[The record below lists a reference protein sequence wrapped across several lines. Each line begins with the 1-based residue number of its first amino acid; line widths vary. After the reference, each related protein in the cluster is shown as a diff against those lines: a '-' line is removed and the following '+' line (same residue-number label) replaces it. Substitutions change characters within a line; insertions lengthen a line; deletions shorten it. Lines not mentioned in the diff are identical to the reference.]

1 MSERPILNVWG
12 AEYRRHGRAIL
23 RGVDLALRPGEI
35 YGLLGAAGSGKSAL
49 VGAICGHLRLTGG
62 EVAIDGRDP
71 HRDSGARAILGL
83 APQRHALFGHLTVG
97 ENLRTFGRLAGLR
110 GPALEQAVDRALSAV
125 RARDIRN
132 TPVRRLQAA
141 ERRRASVAVAI
152 VHQPR
157 VLILDEP
164 AAVLGMEAREILDAI
179 LRDLREA
186 GMTVVLVTHDVD
198 HAGWLADRVGV
209 LREGRKLLEGAP
221 AALVRQAFGEDME
234 VRVHLAE
241 APDAVAESLLASEG
255 LSRSDRDA
263 AVWTSLEAEAQ
274 EVAEHLGRRLRDVG
288 LPTREIQVAPPSL
301 RSLLDL
307 VADWRGAA

>member
-62 EVAIDGRDP
+62 EVAVDGRDP
-71 HRDSGARAILGL
+71 HRDADARAILGL
-83 APQRHALFGHLTVG
+83 VPQRHALFGHLTVS

-110 GPALEQAVDRALSAV
+110 GPALAEAVERTLALTRS
-125 RARDIRN
+125 RGIRD
-132 TPVRRLQAA
+132 TPVRKLQAA
-141 ERRRASVAVAI
+141 DRRRASIAVAI

-164 AAVLGMEAREILDAI
+164 AAVLGMEAREVLDAI
-179 LRDLREA
+179 LRDLRGS
-186 GMTVVLVTHDVD
+186 GMTVVLVTHDLE

-209 LREGRKLLEGAP
+209 LREGRKLLEGVP
-221 AALVRQAFGEDME
+221 RALVEQAFGDDME
-234 VRVHLAE
+234 VLVHLAE

-255 LSRSDRDA
+255 LSRSDQDV
-263 AVWTSLEAEAQ
+263 AVWTCLDGEAH
-274 EVAEHLGRRLRDVG
+274 EVANHLSRRLRDVG
-288 LPTREIQVAPPSL
+288 LPTREIQVRPPSL
-301 RSLLDL
+301 RSLLNL
-307 VADWRGAA
+307 VADWRGAT